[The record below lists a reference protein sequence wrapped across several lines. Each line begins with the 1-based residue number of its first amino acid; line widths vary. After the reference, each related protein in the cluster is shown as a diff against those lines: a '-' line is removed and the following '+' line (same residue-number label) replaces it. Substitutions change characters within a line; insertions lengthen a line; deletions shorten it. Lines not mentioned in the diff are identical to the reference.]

1 MSKIGDYSVLLLT
14 IPPSPAY
21 PKPANHTIYLRPHAP
36 KIPTESDSR
45 SLFLVNVP
53 IDSTEAHIRA
63 VFTSLVGAGRV
74 EDVTFEH
81 ERKPV
86 EVSKEIALVS
96 ANGNKKRKRGVEEV
110 EAVDD
115 GLPQTWDRELRRS
128 GSTAVVVLVDGKSVE
143 GALKAVRK
151 AHKSGKW
158 PTWGAGTENKV
169 EKLGS
174 ERYAIH
180 HALRYP
186 DQAALQ
192 GSVDAF
198 MEGFNRREEG
208 RQRDEKR
215 ARGVP
220 DEDGFVMVG
229 RGGRTGPARRE
240 EAEEKKREMD
250 EREKEKREGRG
261 DFYRF
266 QMREKRKEEAGMLVK
281 RFEEDRKRVEGMRA
295 KRGTFRPEK

>member
-1 MSKIGDYSVLLLT
+1 MSKIGDYSVLRLT
-14 IPPSPAY
+14 IPPSIAY
-21 PKPANHTIYLRPHAP
+21 PKPADHTIYLRPHAP
-36 KIPTESDSR
+36 KIPTESSSR

-53 IDSTEAHIRA
+53 IDSTEAHLRA

-81 ERKPV
+81 EKKPV
-86 EVSKEIALVS
+86 EASREVALVS
-96 ANGNKKRKRGVEEV
+96 AQKNKKRKRGEEV
-110 EAVDD
+110 DVGAVE
-115 GLPQTWDRELRRS
+115 LPQTWDRELRRS
-128 GSTAVVVLVDGKSVE
+128 GSTAVVVLVDGKSVD

-151 AHKSGKW
+151 LHKSSTGSSKSVW
-158 PTWGAGTENKV
+158 PVWGQGV
-169 EKLGS
+169 ESRVSKLGS

-186 DQAALQ
+186 DPATLQA
-192 GSVDAF
+192 GVDAY
-198 MEGFNRREEG
+198 MDAFNKREEE
-208 RQRDEKR
+208 RQRGEKR

-220 DEDGFVMVG
+220 DEDGFVTVG

-250 EREKEKREGRG
+250 EKEKRKAEGRG

-281 RFEEDRKRVEGMRA
+281 RFEEG
-295 KRGTFRPEK
+295 RPGLS